1 MSAFQEGVEGLN
13 LFLHLKHMQKAI
25 TVTVEINSEFQASLK
40 HSSWHTKVAGS
51 IPHMKMGHGGKT
63 RR

>member
-13 LFLHLKHMQKAI
+13 HFLHLKHMQKAI

-40 HSSWHTKVAGS
+40 HWHTKVAGS
-51 IPHMKMGHGGKT
+51 IPHLKTGHGGKT

>member
-25 TVTVEINSEFQASLK
+25 TVTVEINSEFQASLN
-40 HSSWHTKVAGS
+40 TAAG
-51 IPHMKMGHGGKT
+51 T
-63 RR
+63 RRWQEAFPT

>member
-25 TVTVEINSEFQASLK
+25 TVTAEINLEFQAGLK
-40 HSSWHTKVAGS
+40 QSSWHTKVAGS